1 MTKKTS
7 AANVTSAQLNS
18 RLKKGELLPVY
29 LLYGPEQG
37 LLQAMAQ
44 RLMEAAV
51 PKESQPMLLTRL
63 EGDKLAVDRL
73 IALCRTVP
81 FLGERRCVV
90 VSDFALDKLGKA
102 DGEGMKQLLKAPSP
116 FTVLLLAYS
125 DPELDLT
132 KAKWKPYLEEIKK
145 VGVVCEF
152 AHKTPSELNKA
163 LCAYCAKRGGNLPSS
178 TAAFLVDRCGVEY
191 SMLTAEADKL
201 LAYAHG
207 REITR
212 EDVEQ
217 LCSKTIERSAF
228 DLAAALVE
236 GRAKDAFTMLE
247 ELFALQQKPVMILG
261 AVSASFLDLYRLR
274 LALDSG
280 RSVSQ
285 LAQDFGYRSS
295 WRLERMVRQAGRD
308 PLKRIQNCVLAL
320 AEADKLL
327 KSSKMED
334 SVILETAM
342 GKMLSN
348 S

>member
-1 MTKKTS
+1 
-7 AANVTSAQLNS
+7 
-18 RLKKGELLPVY
+18 
-29 LLYGPEQG
+29 
-37 LLQAMAQ
+37 
-44 RLMEAAV
+44 
-51 PKESQPMLLTRL
+51 
-63 EGDKLAVDRL
+63 
-73 IALCRTVP
+73 
-81 FLGERRCVV
+81 
-90 VSDFALDKLGKA
+90 
-102 DGEGMKQLLKAPSP
+102 
-116 FTVLLLAYS
+116 
-125 DPELDLT
+125 
-132 KAKWKPYLEEIKK
+132 
-145 VGVVCEF
+145 
-152 AHKTPSELNKA
+152 
-163 LCAYCAKRGGNLPSS
+163 
-178 TAAFLVDRCGVEY
+178 
-191 SMLTAEADKL
+191 MLTAEADKL

-207 REITR
+207 REITE
-212 EDVEQ
+212 EDVER

-295 WRLERMVRQAGRD
+295 WRLERMVRQAGRY
-308 PLKRIQNCVLAL
+308 PLKQIQNCVLAL